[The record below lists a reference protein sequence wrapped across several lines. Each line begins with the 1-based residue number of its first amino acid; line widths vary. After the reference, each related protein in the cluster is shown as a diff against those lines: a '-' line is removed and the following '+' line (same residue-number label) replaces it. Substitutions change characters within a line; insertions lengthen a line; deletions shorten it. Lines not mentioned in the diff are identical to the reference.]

1 LIQLTTNCGNINAT
15 IALHNQLVAAAIETA
30 ASRFSCVNN
39 SETKNHGIEPK
50 LTENPN
56 KNVYVNTIDRIVSLL
71 ISVTCLIIKVKVN
84 SKRLKRQADIPN
96 INKGRLPF
104 RSIINMDANEPIRIV
119 TPVPR
124 FA

>member
-1 LIQLTTNCGNINAT
+1 MKSCFFNSSIHSNTVTIHGKTMQKSKYLLTD
-15 IALHNQLVAAAIETA
+15 L
-30 ASRFSCVNN
+30 
-39 SETKNHGIEPK
+39 PK